1 MLLPFANKQVSD
13 QVSSYR
19 YNGSDGAGG
28 FIASINNITGTTAT
42 RGAGV
47 QSVGTISGAVQAR
60 ATNIGNINVSTGAAL
75 ARGGVIDTIGS
86 QSGADVQRAGT
97 VATVSNFSAAEAR
110 RGGAVNDVTNI
121 SAADPRRGGVIAT
134 VDSISAADS
143 RRGGR
148 VTLVAN
154 PSAANALRGG
164 NILSTQNVSGAN
176 PSRTQGTYPNV
187 TTSSSGNG
195 TGATFDIVVNN
206 AGAASVTVTGGG
218 ISYAIGE
225 TITVA
230 DSQLGGG
237 GAPAL
242 TFDVASTGG
251 FSYTAVSPS
260 GGSANGNGATFDVG
274 VSNTGDVS
282 VSVNAGG
289 IGYLTTETLTIPDS
303 AIGNSGAPDI
313 TFDVAGVGGFQYN
326 GVTSSANANG
336 TGATFNVTIDGSGA
350 ATVVQVANGGLAY
363 AVDEVVSI
371 ADSQLGNN
379 GAGVLTFEVASITA
393 PVTYTNVPATAVNGI
408 GTNARFDV
416 TITANGAASI
426 SVNAA
431 NAGLSYAVGNQ
442 LSIADSDLGNSGAA
456 ALTFDV
462 NSIKAPPLYT
472 NVPTTTNGNGTGLV
486 VQVTIDSAG
495 AVNFVNIVQAGQ
507 GYLVG
512 DTITVQDSNLGNT
525 GAANV
530 TFQVASVSGGAIYPN
545 VVPSQTSGSG
555 TGATFNITVDAS
567 GSITNIGI
575 VTAGRGFAVGEVITI
590 ADSSLGNRGGADFT
604 FQAATTSGITYT
616 QVSILGRSLLLVV
629 LMLYSML

>member
-1 MLLPFANKQVSD
+1 M
-13 QVSSYR
+13 
-19 YNGSDGAGG
+19 
-28 FIASINNITGTTAT
+28 
-42 RGAGV
+42 
-47 QSVGTISGAVQAR
+47 
-60 ATNIGNINVSTGAAL
+60 
-75 ARGGVIDTIGS
+75 
-86 QSGADVQRAGT
+86 
-97 VATVSNFSAAEAR
+97 
-110 RGGAVNDVTNI
+110 
-121 SAADPRRGGVIAT
+121 
-134 VDSISAADS
+134 
-143 RRGGR
+143 
-148 VTLVAN
+148 
-154 PSAANALRGG
+154 
-164 NILSTQNVSGAN
+164 
-176 PSRTQGTYPNV
+176 
-187 TTSSSGNG
+187 
-195 TGATFDIVVNN
+195 
-206 AGAASVTVTGGG
+206 
-218 ISYAIGE
+218 
-225 TITVA
+225 
-230 DSQLGGG
+230 
-237 GAPAL
+237 
-242 TFDVASTGG
+242 
-251 FSYTAVSPS
+251 
-260 GGSANGNGATFDVG
+260 
-274 VSNTGDVS
+274 
-282 VSVNAGG
+282 
-289 IGYLTTETLTIPDS
+289 
-303 AIGNSGAPDI
+303 
-313 TFDVAGVGGFQYN
+313 
-326 GVTSSANANG
+326 
-336 TGATFNVTIDGSGA
+336 
-350 ATVVQVANGGLAY
+350 
-363 AVDEVVSI
+363 
-371 ADSQLGNN
+371 
-379 GAGVLTFEVASITA
+379 LTFEVASITA

-442 LSIADSDLGNSGAA
+442 LSIADSDLGNSGFAP
-456 ALTFDV
+456 TFDV

-616 QVSILGRSLLLVV
+616 GINTWSVSPSGGTNAVFDVVIDNLGAITSVTPTNRGQGFSANDVVTIADAQLGGTGAADVQFTVTSIQGHQYNAVVPASNTGNGQYASFDITIDGTGAASAIAINNPGQEFQVGDTFTVTDAQIGNFGALTFTFQVATLQAITYSNISAAGGTGSNATIDLNVAANAVVTVEMNKTGRG
-629 LMLYSML
+629 YSANMC